1 MIKLTNILNELLNT
15 FEITAILI
23 SDKGT
28 STNNIL
34 DQIRALEKVT
44 VIRNITPPEYMTQSN
59 SNHTILTIKIITR
72 GDVNKDIQN
81 LKNKILT
88 TSDSNLRI
96 PGVKSFN
103 YKMDTLKRL

>member
-28 STNNIL
+28 STNDIL

-72 GDVNKDIQN
+72 EDVNKDIQN

>member
-28 STNNIL
+28 STNDIL